1 MFLGAKT
8 KFFEK
13 AVLLLFYHVLTCKKG
28 YFMFQVFYEVPFVLF
43 RLFRFI
49 RVGRFLRGIVV
60 LKFFMGDTILERLNY
75 LAKINE
81 TNFIKQLVLVKI
93 FIFFN
98 QERVNIDALKVLFV
112 MLKKSENIVKA
123 VVIQLAN
130 IPYF

>member
-1 MFLGAKT
+1 
-8 KFFEK
+8 
-13 AVLLLFYHVLTCKKG
+13 
-28 YFMFQVFYEVPFVLF
+28 
-43 RLFRFI
+43 
-49 RVGRFLRGIVV
+49 
-60 LKFFMGDTILERLNY
+60 MGDTILERLNY

-130 IPYF
+130 IPYFWLFAELFILESWNLTVYGVKNGLFFNICMLLENQ